1 MTVWAGPAV
10 AALMFMPVVVWN
22 AARDWAGFEFQ
33 LHQGLGGGGG
43 WSSGLLFV
51 GSQLLLGGPVLFP
64 LALGWMVRGPR
75 AEWMLRAATGVP
87 LTFFG
92 LAASRTRGETN
103 WPGPAYLSA
112 CVGLAGGPPRWTRI
126 AIIAGIAVILVGSSH
141 LLVPLA
147 RPARDASLSN
157 LQGWGSLRELRHL
170 GPRVVFA
177 STYRLASEVAYYSG
191 LETHVPGRRRQQFA
205 YWPEPVLAPGED
217 ALWISER
224 GEPPFGLRRR
234 FEGIEG
240 PRILRTAY
248 ASRTVHEFK
257 VWTLVKLRES
267 DESDRTSH
275 VLELRGDRPKGEST

>member
-1 MTVWAGPAV
+1 MTVWAGAAV

-64 LALGWMVRGPR
+64 LALGWMVPRPAGRMDAARGDGSPPDV
-75 AEWMLRAATGVP
+75 LRPGGVAYAWRGQLAGSGLP
-87 LTFFG
+87 FG
-92 LAASRTRGETN
+92 LRRPGRWASAVDTYRDHRWN
-103 WPGPAYLSA
+103 
-112 CVGLAGGPPRWTRI
+112 GGHPRRVQPPPRT
-126 AIIAGIAVILVGSSH
+126 V
-141 LLVPLA
+141 A

-157 LQGWGSLRELRHL
+157 VQGWGSLRELRHL

-205 YWPEPVLAPGED
+205 YWPEPVLAPGEG
-217 ALWISER
+217 ARWISER

-248 ASRTVHEFK
+248 VSRTVHEFK

-275 VLELRGDRPKGEST
+275 VLELGGDRPKGEST